1 MDFAIEYDVPI
12 FTATQTNRTG
22 FSSNDV
28 GLEDTSESFGLPQTA
43 DFMFA
48 MMTSE
53 ELEEQGQVLVKQL
66 KNRYNDVTTN
76 KRFVTGI
83 NRAKMKLYDVDD
95 SDVTLHD
102 NAQET
107 SQNGDFDYDS
117 KFKRSQFT
125 EFQI

>member
-1 MDFAIEYDVPI
+1 
-12 FTATQTNRTG
+12 
-22 FSSNDV
+22 
-28 GLEDTSESFGLPQTA
+28 
-43 DFMFA
+43 